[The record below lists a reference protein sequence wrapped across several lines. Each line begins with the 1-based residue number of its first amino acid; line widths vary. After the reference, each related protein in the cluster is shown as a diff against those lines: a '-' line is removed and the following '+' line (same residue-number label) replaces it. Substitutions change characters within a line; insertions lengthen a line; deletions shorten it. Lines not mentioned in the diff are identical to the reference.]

1 MFCYIIRHG
10 KDDDTVRGGW
20 SDAPLTACGCTETE
34 RLAEQLARIQNIKK
48 IYSSDLKRAVQTAQI
63 IDKQMN
69 CGIEYIS
76 GFREVNNGRLAGMKN
91 SEAELKYPDL
101 YWRKMDWNENY
112 PEGESPRDFF
122 FRVKSA
128 WKSFSKKIIA
138 DGEDVLLVTHGG
150 VISVVLSIINGE
162 KYSNTIQTK
171 SLAQMQVLSLEY
183 QNGKWSVKNH

>member
-1 MFCYIIRHG
+1 MEINMFCYIIRHG

-91 SEAELKYPDL
+91 SVEKLFKKDNCGRRRCIACYSRRRDK
-101 YWRKMDWNENY
+101 RCVINY
-112 PEGESPRDFF
+112 KR
-122 FRVKSA
+122 
-128 WKSFSKKIIA
+128 
-138 DGEDVLLVTHGG
+138 
-150 VISVVLSIINGE
+150 
-162 KYSNTIQTK
+162 
-171 SLAQMQVLSLEY
+171 
-183 QNGKWSVKNH
+183 